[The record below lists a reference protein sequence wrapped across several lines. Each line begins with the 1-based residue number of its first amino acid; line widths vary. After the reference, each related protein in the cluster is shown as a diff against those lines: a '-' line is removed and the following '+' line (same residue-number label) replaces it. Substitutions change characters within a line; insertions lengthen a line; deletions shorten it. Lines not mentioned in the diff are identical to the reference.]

1 MCESNVFLCV
11 LIRKLKICRPAN
23 KRHKR
28 KKNKKKNAHTQISH
42 FSQQSHNGRP
52 QLSNT
57 FFRMLRFQSTAIESK
72 ITTQKTIILSDSNN
86 FLYCVYLMCS
96 CRFCRATHSLSILL
110 RSIGLNPLQSRHFF
124 YVNISGIIALSE
136 RKEEKDT
143 HTHTNTECGKKSRQ
157 KSRWPLNSG
166 SYMYEYVT
174 ICVNM
179 FHSHPH
185 TNPTYY
191 FTCVCA
197 CMCANQYNSMS
208 SYK

>member
-143 HTHTNTECGKKSRQ
+143 HTHKHRVWKKKSTKIKMAAEFGLVHVRICYDMREHVSQ
-157 KSRWPLNSG
+157 SSAYKSNILF
-166 SYMYEYVT
+166 YMCVRVYVCES
-174 ICVNM
+174 IQFNV
-179 FHSHPH
+179 F
-185 TNPTYY
+185 
-191 FTCVCA
+191 V
-197 CMCANQYNSMS
+197 
-208 SYK
+208 